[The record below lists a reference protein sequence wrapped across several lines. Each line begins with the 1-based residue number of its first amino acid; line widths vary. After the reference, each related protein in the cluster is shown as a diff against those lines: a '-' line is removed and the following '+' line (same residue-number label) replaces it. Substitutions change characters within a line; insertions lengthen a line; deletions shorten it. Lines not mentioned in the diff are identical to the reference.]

1 MPAQIAADHKAE
13 HRTGRSLCENT
24 AKQNRRARLRR
35 AVPGESEQEEH
46 RERETGEALDHV
58 DTHEPPNL
66 AAGCEVGGEDRG
78 TAAQRQGERRDA
90 QAARSQRLVQPRIR
104 DPFAPE
110 QEGCPGQHGA
120 DRAEA
125 EAMRQRAAYPV
136 QTAAAV
142 FLGTEVHRGDART
155 GEAERDRRRLHGE
168 HELQK
173 SDARRAD
180 APREIDLKH
189 HRHAAQQEIHP
200 GQQQR
205 IVEDRPFPHPDAPL
219 FLKSV
224 YAGDGQ
230 GRSG

>member
-1 MPAQIAADHKAE
+1 MSAQIAADHDAE
-13 HRTGRSLCENT
+13 GCTGCGLREN
-24 AKQNRRARLRR
+24 AAQQDGRARLRR

-58 DTHEPPNL
+58 DAHEPPNL

-78 TAAQRQGERRDA
+78 TAAQGQGERRDA

-110 QEGCPGQHGA
+110 QEGCPGQYGA

-125 EAMRQRAAYPV
+125 EAVRQRAAYPV
-136 QTAAAV
+136 QTAAAI

-189 HRHAAQQEIHP
+189 HRHAAQQEIHS

-219 FLKSV
+219 F
-224 YAGDGQ
+224 
-230 GRSG
+230 

>member
-1 MPAQIAADHKAE
+1 MCTFIPVHSFFAD
-13 HRTGRSLCENT
+13 
-24 AKQNRRARLRR
+24 

-58 DTHEPPNL
+58 DAHEPPDL

-78 TAAQRQGERRDA
+78 TAAQGQGERRDA

-136 QTAAAV
+136 QTAAAAMIAKNFV
-142 FLGTEVHRGDART
+142 LSGGTLAPDVKDAYI
-155 GEAERDRRRLHGE
+155 ASVERI
-168 HELQK
+168 EL
-173 SDARRAD
+173 
-180 APREIDLKH
+180 E
-189 HRHAAQQEIHP
+189 
-200 GQQQR
+200 
-205 IVEDRPFPHPDAPL
+205 
-219 FLKSV
+219 
-224 YAGDGQ
+224 
-230 GRSG
+230 